1 MTRTPYCGFRFPKP
15 IIEHAVWLYARFTLS
30 LRDVEDLL
38 GRLGAYPAAAR
49 ELGLSSRHVRGKRKN
64 NRAESSHV
72 PIRRREGKMQGFPS
86 AGSAQRSSLSTLPSP
101 TPSPPA
107 VTWSQLRLIGHY
119 GVKRRRMAAGRDA
132 DRLKAFASQR

>member
-1 MTRTPYCGFRFPKP
+1 
-15 IIEHAVWLYARFTLS
+15 VWLYARFTLS

-72 PIRRREGKMQGFPS
+72 PIRRRERKMQGFRS
-86 AGSAQRSSLSTLPSP
+86 AGSAQRFLALHAAVANTFTTCRHLVSATTHRTL
-101 TPSPPA
+101 
-107 VTWSQLRLIGHY
+107 RGE
-119 GVKRRRMAAGRDA
+119 
-132 DRLKAFASQR
+132 AFAAWRQAATLTA